1 MKGFA
6 FKKSSCFMKDFC
18 FMKTAS
24 IIKRYLVII
33 ALVSLLV
40 SCQQQQV
47 AAIKEDELLYNCE
60 QQLTN
65 VIVHDINSPPVAAR
79 MYTYSNLAFYEALRP
94 SYPKAISFLPILKGF
109 EQISLDRDVK
119 NIHYPFAAAMAF
131 MNVAETLVFSKDS
144 IRVAKDSLQIQFDGL
159 ASDVKEQSTAWA
171 NQVSSVILKRAAED
185 GYKLTRGMPKFSV
198 FKERG
203 IWQQTPPDY
212 EEAIEPNWRYIKPL
226 LMDSASQFKPARP
239 PAYNL
244 NKNSQYFKELN
255 ELYQMSV
262 TLTDEQ
268 KQIAKFWDDNPFVSE
283 HRGHFT
289 YATKKTTPVGHWMGI
304 IGILGKQSKLPPI
317 EIAKA
322 YAMASA
328 AVFDGFISTWEE
340 KFTSKTVRPITVIR
354 ENIASEWNAFL
365 QTPPFPEYTSGHSVI
380 SAAAAT
386 VLSSIFGNQ
395 TPFRDT
401 VELKYLGM
409 ERSFPSIN
417 AAANEVS
424 ISRMYGGI
432 HYRSAVENGQKQGQA
447 IGNYFIQKLQ
457 K

>member
-1 MKGFA
+1 MSGSTIMEGSS
-6 FKKSSCFMKDFC
+6 FK
-18 FMKTAS
+18 
-24 IIKRYLVII
+24 RGYLLFLLFT
-33 ALVSLLV
+33 LVSLLFACKQNQAN
-40 SCQQQQV
+40 S
-47 AAIKEDELLYNCE
+47 IKEDDLLYKCE
-60 QQLTN
+60 QQLTD

-79 MYTYSNLAFYEALRP
+79 MYVYSNLAFYEALRP
-94 SYPKAISFLPILKGF
+94 AYPNAHSFVSVLKGF
-109 EQISLDRDVK
+109 DAIVPNNNKSHEV
-119 NIHYPFAAAMAF
+119 HYPFAAALAF
-131 MNVAETLVFSKDS
+131 MNVAEELVFSKDS
-144 IRVAKDSLQIQFDGL
+144 IRMAKDSLQLRFEWLGNAVIEK
-159 ASDVKEQSTAWA
+159 SVNWA

-185 GYKLTRGMPKFSV
+185 GYKITRGMPKFSV
-198 FKERG
+198 YKEKG

-226 LMDSASQFKPARP
+226 LMDSSSQFKPARP

-244 NKNSQYFKELN
+244 NKNSPYYKELN
-255 ELYQMSV
+255 ELYQMSL

-268 KQIAKFWDDNPFVSE
+268 KQIARFWDDNPFVSE
-283 HRGHFT
+283 HKGHFT

-304 IGILGKQSKLPPI
+304 IGILGKQSKLSPI
-317 EIAKA
+317 QIASA

-328 AVFDGFISTWEE
+328 AIFDGFISTWEE

-386 VLSSIFGNQ
+386 VLSSIFGEQ

-401 VELKYLGM
+401 IELKYLGM

-432 HYRSAVENGQKQGQA
+432 HYRSAIENGQKQGQA

>member
-1 MKGFA
+1 M
-6 FKKSSCFMKDFC
+6 
-18 FMKTAS
+18 MKTFQSCKLILFLLFFTACKQAKV
-24 IIKRYLVII
+24 KRIN
-33 ALVSLLV
+33 
-40 SCQQQQV
+40 
-47 AAIKEDELLYNCE
+47 EDHIQYFCE
-60 QQLTN
+60 EKLTN

-79 MYTYSNLAFYEALRP
+79 MYAYSNLAFYEALRP
-94 SYPKAISFLPILKGF
+94 AYPEAISFLPLLKGF
-109 EQISLDRDVK
+109 DSLVADNNKSNQV
-119 NIHYPFAAAMAF
+119 NYSYAAALAF
-131 MNVAETLVFSKDS
+131 MNVAEALVFSKDS
-144 IRVAKDSLQIQFDGL
+144 IRAVKDSLVLQYEFLNKSAI
-159 ASDVKEQSTAWA
+159 EQSLSWA
-171 NQVSSVILKRAAED
+171 NQVSAVILKRASQD
-185 GYKLTRGMPKFSV
+185 GYKITRGMPKFSV
-198 FKERG
+198 FKEKG

-226 LMDSASQFKPARP
+226 LMDSAAQFKPVRP
-239 PAYNL
+239 PAYDL
-244 NKNSQYFKELN
+244 NKNSQYYKELN
-255 ELYQMSV
+255 ELYQMSI
-262 TLTDEQ
+262 TLSDEQ
-268 KQIAKFWDDNPFVSE
+268 KKIAKFWDDNPFVSE
-283 HRGHFT
+283 HKGHFT

-304 IGILGKQSKLPPI
+304 IGILGKQSKLKPI

-354 ENIASEWNAFL
+354 EQFNSEWNAFL

-386 VLSSIFGNQ
+386 VLSSIFGQQ

-432 HYRSAVENGQKQGQA
+432 HYRSAIENGQKQGQA
-447 IGNYFIQKLQ
+447 IGNYFIQMLQ

>member
-1 MKGFA
+1 MKYFSFMKGNFNIKEYVVIFGLVPLVFA
-6 FKKSSCFMKDFC
+6 CKQNQSNS
-18 FMKTAS
+18 
-24 IIKRYLVII
+24 
-33 ALVSLLV
+33 
-40 SCQQQQV
+40 
-47 AAIKEDELLYNCE
+47 IKEDDLLYKCE

-79 MYTYSNLAFYEALRP
+79 MYAYSNLAFYEALRP
-94 SYPKAISFLPILKGF
+94 SYPNAISFLPILKGF
-109 EQISLDRDVK
+109 DTIAPQQNAK
-119 NIHYPFAAAMAF
+119 NINYPYAAALAF
-131 MNVAETLVFSKDS
+131 MNVAESLVFSKDS
-144 IRVAKDSLQIQFDGL
+144 IRISKDSLQMQLDALETEVI
-159 ASDVKEQSTAWA
+159 EQSMAWA
-171 NQVSSVILKRAAED
+171 NQVSSVILKRAADD
-185 GYKLTRGMPKFSV
+185 GYKITRGMPKFSV
-198 FKERG
+198 YKERG

-212 EEAIEPNWRYIKPL
+212 EEAVEPNWRYIKPL

-239 PAYNL
+239 PAFDL
-244 NKNSQYFKELN
+244 NKNSPYYKELN
-255 ELYQMSV
+255 ELYQMSL

-283 HRGHFT
+283 HKGHFT

-304 IGILGKQSKLPPI
+304 IGILGKQSKLSSI

-386 VLSSIFGNQ
+386 VLSSIFGEQ

-409 ERSFPSIN
+409 ERSFSSIN

-432 HYRSAVENGQKQGQA
+432 HYRSAVENGQKQGRA
-447 IGNYFIQKLQ
+447 IGNHFIQKLQ